1 MDRTAFVFPGQG
13 SQQVGMGLDLVREH
27 PDLLDT
33 YYRTADEILGF
44 PLSRLCWEG
53 PKEALRDTAVTQPA
67 IFLTSVVTSEVLR
80 RHEIV
85 PDAVAGHSL
94 GEYPALV
101 AAGVLDWTDALR
113 LVRLRGELMAAVNER
128 VPGGM
133 AAVMGLDPDAVE
145 RLCADASAATGQT
158 VEIAN
163 DNEPT
168 QTVVSGRPGAVEH
181 LAELANRAGA
191 RKVVMLDVGAPFHC
205 SLMRGMEA
213 EFADALSATDFR
225 DPDVPMYSSVTA
237 DRVRT
242 AAEVVVAL
250 RRQLTGR
257 VRWTETVTRMAD
269 AGLDGF
275 VEVGPG
281 KVLSGLCRRIAPR
294 VSVHQTSDMARIRRT
309 AESRALPAPATP

>member
-1 MDRTAFVFPGQG
+1 MNRTAFVFPGQG

-33 YYRTADEILGF
+33 YYRAADEILGF
-44 PLSRLCWEG
+44 PLSGLCWEG

-80 RHEIV
+80 RHDIV

-145 RLCADASAATGQT
+145 RLCADASAATGET

-191 RKVVMLDVGAPFHC
+191 RKVIMLDVGAPFHC

-225 DPDVPMYSSVTA
+225 DPAVPMYSSVTA

-257 VRWTETVTRMAD
+257 VRWTETVNRMVD
-269 AGLDGF
+269 MGLDGF

-281 KVLSGLCRRIAPR
+281 KVLSGLCRRIAPQ

-309 AESRALPAPATP
+309 AESRALTTPATP